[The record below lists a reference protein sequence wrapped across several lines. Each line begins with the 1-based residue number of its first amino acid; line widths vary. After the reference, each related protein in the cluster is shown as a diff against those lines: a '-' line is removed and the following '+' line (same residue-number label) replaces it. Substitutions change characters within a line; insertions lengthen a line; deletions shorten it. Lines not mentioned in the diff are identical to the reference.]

1 MSHPPAY
8 LKFNRTDRLCLRTI
22 VGSVLLITASP
33 YTTGCVAPSDS
44 ASVMSY
50 ELDGTWCSTAT
61 PVETC
66 LTVRST
72 HSTGLPW
79 ARYFWTLPT
88 CQETGTL
95 SGGLEF
101 SPDATS
107 RLCLAPDPYLYSA
120 SAYWSASGLSI
131 EVDQSPTECRIDTE
145 CKSETVKL
153 ELHYVSYQ
161 ENENG
166 NP

>member
-1 MSHPPAY
+1 MPRLNS
-8 LKFNRTDRLCLRTI
+8 TDRLCLRTI
-22 VGSVLLITASP
+22 IGAALLLAASP
-33 YTTGCVAPSDS
+33 YTTGCLPSLANDPP
-44 ASVMSY
+44 VMSY

-66 LTVRST
+66 LTARST
-72 HSTGLPW
+72 HSTGLPM
-79 ARYFWTLPT
+79 ARYWWTQPT

-101 SPDATS
+101 SPDTTS
-107 RLCLAPDPYLYSA
+107 RLCLAPDTYLYSA
-120 SAYWSASGLSI
+120 RAEWSASGLSI
-131 EVDQSPTECRIDTE
+131 EVDQSPTECRIDPE

-161 ENENG
+161 ENDR
-166 NP
+166 